1 MYHTTF
7 YCFFVC
13 AVNTWLGSWIKL
25 LFIKCMVYTTLE
37 YYIAVKI
44 NLTFNNIYLNI
55 ILSDKSD
62 FRKNYMEAV
71 SFYKFKN

>member
-1 MYHTTF
+1 
-7 YCFFVC
+7 
-13 AVNTWLGSWIKL
+13 
-25 LFIKCMVYTTLE
+25 MVYTTLE